1 MVNGNVK
8 SRWVRIVLV
17 AAIGWFGFAGMKA
30 VEASDS
36 ATAGD
41 MAKMYRVKHELT
53 FDVKG
58 KRATLDGK
66 KWAGDLPIIRDG
78 RAYVPLRVL
87 RDSGVA
93 ASVTWDQTKRQA
105 TIVMNKKLMPSFEG
119 LIFRIGSEK
128 LNMLDGQEL
137 SGVAVPKPF
146 LQGGR
151 AYIPLK
157 PLIYLGV
164 STSMSGGK
172 LTMSWSDKI
181 IELLKPAWET
191 DRAEETFTM
200 LFQKDM
206 NAPIVY
212 VASGDGAWSG
222 ATGKVTGRDIAMDG
236 RLYNRMEFTLNL
248 RLGGNPLSIYSSS
261 TGMARFDIIRHAA
274 DDKEVP
280 MKVTWDGQAYVKL
293 SSPAGYVKVK
303 AGEAIPV
310 EGSLLKQDPNFK
322 QVSLDIY
329 KFVPGS
335 RDGYQSLG
343 GERTTIEIQDN
354 GVFTGSFTLTEPG
367 SYLVNLLSPPYI
379 ATPSGGLASTTW
391 AEFVVDVVQ

>member
-1 MVNGNVK
+1 MNGIVK
-8 SRWVRIVLV
+8 SRWVRIVL
-17 AAIGWFGFAGMKA
+17 AAVIGWFGFASMKA
-30 VEASDS
+30 VEVSAS
-36 ATAGD
+36 TTVGD

-66 KWAGDLPIIRDG
+66 KWVGDQLIIRDG

-87 RDSGVA
+87 RDSGAA
-93 ASVTWDQTKRQA
+93 ASVTWDPTKRQA
-105 TIVMNKKLMPSFEG
+105 TIVMNKKLMPWFEG
-119 LIFRIGSEK
+119 LIFRIGSDK
-128 LNMLDGQEL
+128 LYTLDGHEL
-137 SGVAVPKPF
+137 SGVVMPKPF

-157 PLIYLGV
+157 PLFYLGV
-164 STSMSGGK
+164 SASMSGGK
-172 LTMSWSDKI
+172 LTMSWIDKF
-181 IELLKPAWET
+181 IEMLQPAWET
-191 DRAEETFTM
+191 NRAEETFTM
-200 LFQKDM
+200 LYQKDM
-206 NAPIVY
+206 NAPTVY
-212 VASGDGAWSG
+212 VAQGGGAWIG
-222 ATGKVTGRDIAMDG
+222 TTGKVTGRDISMDG

-248 RLGGNPLSIYSSS
+248 RLGGNPLMISANSM
-261 TGMARFDIIRHAA
+261 GMARFDIIRHAA
-274 DDKEVP
+274 EDEKVP
-280 MKVTWDGQAYVKL
+280 VVVTSWDEQGVKL

-310 EGSLLKQDPNFK
+310 EGSLLKPNPTFQ
-322 QVSLDIY
+322 QVSLEIY

-354 GVFTGSFTLTEPG
+354 GDFTGSFTLTEPG

-379 ATPSGGLASTTW
+379 AASSGGLASTTW